1 MKKTIFF
8 EEKYK
13 TDISKFSS
21 IKDVDSFIEGK
32 AHKKLQVKKTGCN
45 LITKNGN
52 IFDVVSYD
60 TKNKFRKML
69 GIDK

>member
-13 TDISKFSS
+13 TDISQFSS

-32 AHKKLQVKKTGCN
+32 THKKLKVKKTGCN

-52 IFDVVSYD
+52 IFDVVAYG